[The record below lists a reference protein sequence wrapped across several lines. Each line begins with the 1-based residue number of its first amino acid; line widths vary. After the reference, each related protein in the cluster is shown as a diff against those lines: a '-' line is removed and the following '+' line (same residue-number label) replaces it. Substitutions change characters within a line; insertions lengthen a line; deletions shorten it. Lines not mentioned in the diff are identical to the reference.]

1 MHVAERAVHD
11 WTATVSVTLQK
22 ESGRTAAAGGP
33 LKEIDFW
40 RARHMVRDVAA
51 VREQLWCLCCTPFQP
66 EATSCCRTA
75 HALATRCSPTHV
87 QVLGGLH
94 EQMAL
99 PAVQRVAAFVES
111 ASTDAA
117 LVSAFRVQA
126 GELAKLA
133 AEARDNLKFLAT
145 LERHFQV
152 QQTAWRSSHVTHGP
166 AGSVQ
171 SSSYIS

>member
-1 MHVAERAVHD
+1 MR
-11 WTATVSVTLQK
+11 
-22 ESGRTAAAGGP
+22 
-33 LKEIDFW
+33 
-40 RARHMVRDVAA
+40 
-51 VREQLWCLCCTPFQP
+51 
-66 EATSCCRTA
+66 A
-75 HALATRCSPTHV
+75 HA

-152 QQTAWRSSHVTHGP
+152 RQTAWRIALNASP
-166 AGSVQ
+166 N
-171 SSSYIS
+171 